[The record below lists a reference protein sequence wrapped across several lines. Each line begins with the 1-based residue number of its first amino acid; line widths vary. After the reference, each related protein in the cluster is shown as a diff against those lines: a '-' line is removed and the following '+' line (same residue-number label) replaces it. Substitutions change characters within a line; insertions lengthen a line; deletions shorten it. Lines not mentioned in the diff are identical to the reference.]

1 MAFIAFFYVSVSTVW
16 VFVENLRVFCERTHV
31 KSQFLCL
38 YLSFLK
44 NKQTDRG

>member
-16 VFVENLRVFCERTHV
+16 VFVENVRVFCYRTHV

-38 YLSFLK
+38 YLRLFK
-44 NKQTDRG
+44 KQTD